1 MLHINLIPFY
11 FFHLN
16 VLFAMHLF
24 IHYQKCPEIFRH
36 TQSLVTSS
44 SVCKMFSHAFQ
55 LRTTERFSFNFF
67 LKIHLDGNYQFSVNM
82 KPHGRIGMA
91 E

>member
-36 TQSLVTSS
+36 TQSLVTSLS
-44 SVCKMFSHAFQ
+44 ICNILSKAFQ
-55 LRTTERFSFNFF
+55 LRTSERLSLEIYFKDSFW
-67 LKIHLDGNYQFSVNM
+67 IQ
-82 KPHGRIGMA
+82 I